1 MAAGQGPMGWRRL
14 SVERGGEEKKKKKK
28 KRW

>member
-1 MAAGQGPMGWRRL
+1 MAAGQGPKGRWRL